1 MDVTKVLDKA
11 EKKLFKKQNA
21 NFSAKIYFRLI
32 EDTLESDLDSLEKQK
47 IIEIYIS
54 QLDKIYDNSIREK
67 KGNLLKT
74 SAIEKYSVL
83 KYFMKIKKDFLIDF
97 VADELLN
104 DYSKKLDETFEI
116 QEINVQNVLT
126 EEKMELNRKMKKM
139 LLKLLSNL
147 IKSGQLE
154 TNYSLMVETTKD
166 TECVVANPENE
177 VVKTK
182 KQ

>member
-1 MDVTKVLDKA
+1 MNVTKVLDKT

-32 EDTLESDLDSLEKQK
+32 EDTLESNLDSLEKQK

-54 QLDKIYDNSIREK
+54 QLDKIYDDSIGGE

-74 SAIEKYSVL
+74 NVIEKYSVL

-104 DYSKKLDETFEI
+104 DYSKELDEAFEI

-126 EEKMELNRKMKKM
+126 EEKMELNRKMKIVIHKKKEIKIQCIIN
-139 LLKLLSNL
+139 LK
-147 IKSGQLE
+147 
-154 TNYSLMVETTKD
+154 TTKLY
-166 TECVVANPENE
+166 PIIL
-177 VVKTK
+177 
-182 KQ
+182 